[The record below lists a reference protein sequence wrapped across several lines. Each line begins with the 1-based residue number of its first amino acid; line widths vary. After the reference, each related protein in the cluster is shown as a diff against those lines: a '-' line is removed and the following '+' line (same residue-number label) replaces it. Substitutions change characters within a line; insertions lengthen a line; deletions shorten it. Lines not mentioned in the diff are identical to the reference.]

1 MKKPLQFTMV
11 TIIFFGAV
19 SVLQGSSVPASQAS
33 QVVAPAST
41 GTDPATSRAAR
52 EEKALQELQRQ
63 RLMQREAAVAA
74 KEAEVKKM
82 SDKLSQQLKALE
94 ETKKRYDA
102 AMKAQAEVQKKQ
114 QGDKVTKM
122 VKLFKAMKP
131 DQAAR
136 LTDALPEQEAVVLL
150 ERLDIKTVAK
160 LVPFLKQPRLVRW
173 IEEHLNITR

>member
-1 MKKPLQFTMV
+1 MKKPLQFSIVTMV
-11 TIIFFGAV
+11 FLGVV
-19 SVLQGSSVPASQAS
+19 SSLQGSSVSASQPQQSA
-33 QVVAPAST
+33 APVSN
-41 GTDPATSRAAR
+41 GTDVTTSRTAR

-63 RLMQREAAVAA
+63 RLMQREAALAA

-82 SDKLSQQLKALE
+82 SDRLSQQLKTLE
-94 ETKKRYDA
+94 ETKKRYDE

-114 QGDKVTKM
+114 QGEKVTKM

-173 IEEHLNITR
+173 IEEHLNIR